1 MLESNKTFK
10 TFIGHLFKTTQKMQG
25 TTRDSQYG
33 ILFALFFYVE
43 NQFN

>member
-25 TTRDSQYG
+25 TTRDSQSASDLH
-33 ILFALFFYVE
+33 IHRS
-43 NQFN
+43 